1 VGTIV
6 QESFMAAVPSHG
18 SAPRFLNIAGALA
31 QIGDEGALREML
43 PMVLDALQKDVP
55 AIADLLA
62 TGDVA
67 GAHRLLHPLKGF
79 IPIFCTED
87 LYERVAAVE
96 LMAKKEGAP
105 QVAAAYAL
113 LAPDL
118 IELESEVRS
127 YLSPV
132 G

>member
-1 VGTIV
+1 
-6 QESFMAAVPSHG
+6 MAAVPSHL

-62 TGDVA
+62 QEDVV

-79 IPIFCTED
+79 IPIFCTEE

-96 LMAKKEGAP
+96 LMSKKEGAP
-105 QVAAAYAL
+105 EVAAAYARL
-113 LAPDL
+113 SPDL
-118 IELESEVRS
+118 IALESEVRS
-127 YLSPV
+127 YL
-132 G
+132 GRIG